1 MLLPKIRSNPFQFL
15 LYTEWVMLASCMGM
29 AVFEA
34 WEQQSIPV
42 QHIVILVLL
51 GVMGVMLPT
60 DRTSIKYLYTAIEIG
75 LIFFGTVLGYLHILP
90 TLYVIVMIRS
100 CFLFPPIGRWIV
112 AGVSFIL
119 FSFHQIQY
127 VKTFLPLGLPD
138 AYIQR
143 IWMHQIAEY
152 LMFGL
157 VIFLVSQ
164 LVNTLLAERKTQQ
177 QLSLAHEQL
186 QQYALQIE
194 DLAAVQERNRIAR
207 EIHDSLGHALTN
219 LNIQLQTVVKLWQ
232 HDQNQARLFLDHAQ
246 QLGKL
251 AIQEVR
257 QSVSA
262 LRVDASEK
270 PTLDS
275 AIASLM
281 EDFRQSTGIT
291 IAHTIEIEALLPP
304 QVVKTLYR
312 IVQEALTNIC
322 KYAQATQVRL
332 ELRATPDGVHL
343 TIEDNGHGFC
353 PETHSHGFGLQGMRE
368 RVAALNGMFGL
379 KTAPGSGCQI
389 TVSLPLKDGFVTQ
402 ISTDRFEAPEIA

>member
-1 MLLPKIRSNPFQFL
+1 MLLPKLHSSPFQFL

-34 WEQQSIPV
+34 WEKQTIPV

-51 GVMGVMLPT
+51 GIMGVMLPT
-60 DRTSIKYLYTAIEIG
+60 GRPAIKYVYTAIEMS

-100 CFLFPPIGRWIV
+100 CFLFQPIGRWIV
-112 AGVSFIL
+112 AGVSFVL
-119 FSFHQIQY
+119 FSVHQIQY
-127 VKTFLPLGLPD
+127 VKTFLPLGLPN
-138 AYIQR
+138 AHLQR

-164 LVNTLLAERKTQQ
+164 LVNTLLAERKAQQ

-207 EIHDSLGHALTN
+207 EIHDALGHALTN
-219 LNIQLQTVVKLWQ
+219 LNIQLQTVAKLWQ
-232 HDQNQARLFLDHAQ
+232 HDQNQARVFLDHAQ

-257 QSVSA
+257 QSVRA
-262 LRVDASEK
+262 LRADAHEE
-270 PTLDS
+270 PALDS

-281 EDFRQSTGIT
+281 EDFRQSTGISVANS
-291 IAHTIEIEALLPP
+291 IQIEAMLPP

-353 PETHSHGFGLQGMRE
+353 LESHSPGFGLQGMRE
-368 RVAALNGMFGL
+368 RVAALNGEFWL
-379 KTAPGSGCQI
+379 KAAPGSGCHI
-389 TVSLPLKDGFVTQ
+389 TVSLPLKNGFATQ
-402 ISTDRFEAPEIA
+402 MPNDCFETPEIA